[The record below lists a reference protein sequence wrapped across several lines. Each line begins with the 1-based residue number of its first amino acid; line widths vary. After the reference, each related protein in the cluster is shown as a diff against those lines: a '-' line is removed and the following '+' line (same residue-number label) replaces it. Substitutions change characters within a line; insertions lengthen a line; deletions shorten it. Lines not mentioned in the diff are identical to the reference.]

1 MENPLMDNKPTPE
14 AMKIQEISF
23 PNGNRALAVIPP
35 IGTHATDLVRALGIP
50 QPGSLIMIAGG
61 AARMDERDHHNLM
74 RLFSDGIAY
83 ITATRNALVIDGGTQ
98 SGVMELMGQGV
109 AKQQQRPVLL
119 GVSPAGNVAYPGE
132 TTHKTGSEKVSL
144 DPNHSHFVL
153 IETNEWGGETE
164 TMYELANV
172 FSEGCPSIAILI
184 NGGAIAKNEVLYN
197 VRQRRPI
204 IVIEGS
210 GRFADEIAR
219 ILHEK
224 SSLDSDPDL
233 TEIINQGKLYLFP
246 IAGST
251 LELEQLIQRLLDEQ
265 Q

>member
-1 MENPLMDNKPTPE
+1 MENPLMDSQPTPE

-23 PNGNRALAVIPP
+23 PNGNRALAVVPP
-35 IGTHATDLVRALGIP
+35 LGTRATDLMRALGIP
-50 QPGSLIMIAGG
+50 QPKALIMIAGG
-61 AARMDERDHHNLM
+61 AARMDEHDHPNLM
-74 RLFSDGIAY
+74 RLFTDGIAH
-83 ITATRNALVIDGGTQ
+83 TAATHNALVIDGGTQ
-98 SGVMELMGQGV
+98 SGVMELMGQGI

-119 GVSPAGNVAYPGE
+119 GISPAGNVTYPG
-132 TTHKTGSEKVSL
+132 KTGHRVSSEEVTL

-153 IETNEWGGETE
+153 VETNEWGGETE
-164 TMYELANV
+164 TMYELAKV
-172 FSEGCPSIAILI
+172 FSEGCPSFAILI

-224 SSLDSDPDL
+224 SSFDSDPDL
-233 TEIINQGKLYLFP
+233 TEITSQGKLIYFRSL
-246 IAGST
+246 A
-251 LELEQLIQRLLDEQ
+251 QRWSLSS
-265 Q
+265 

>member
-1 MENPLMDNKPTPE
+1 MDSQPMPE

-35 IGTHATDLVRALGIP
+35 IGTRPTDLVHALGIP
-50 QPGSLIMIAGG
+50 QPRSLLMIAGG
-61 AARMDERDHHNLM
+61 AARMNERDYSNLT
-74 RLFSDGIAY
+74 RLVTDGIAH
-83 ITATRNALVIDGGTQ
+83 IAFTLKALIIDGGTQ

-119 GVSPAGNVAYPGE
+119 GISPAEKVTYPGK
-132 TTHKTGSEKVSL
+132 TTRKVDGEIVPL

-153 IETNEWGGETE
+153 VETNEWGGETE
-164 TMYELANV
+164 TMYELAKV
-172 FSEGCPSIAILI
+172 FSEGCPSVAILI

-197 VRQRRPI
+197 VRQKRPL

-224 SSLDSDPDL
+224 SSLDSNPDL
-233 TEIINQGKLYLFP
+233 REIINQGKLYLFP

-251 LELEQLIQRLLDEQ
+251 LELEQLIQRLLNEQ
-265 Q
+265 

>member
-1 MENPLMDNKPTPE
+1 MDTQPVPE
-14 AMKIQEISF
+14 AIKIQEISF
-23 PNGNRALAVIPP
+23 PNGNRALAVFPP
-35 IGTHATDLVRALGIP
+35 IGSHATYLVRALGIP
-50 QPGSLIMIAGG
+50 QPGSLIMIMGG
-61 AARMDERDHHNLM
+61 AARMDERDHSNLM
-74 RLFSDGIAY
+74 RLFSEGIAH
-83 ITATRNALVIDGGTQ
+83 IAASHNALVIDGGTQ
-98 SGVMELMGQGV
+98 SGVMELMGQGI
-109 AKQQQRPVLL
+109 AQQPRRPVLL
-119 GVSPAGNVAYPGE
+119 GISPAENVTYPGK
-132 TTHKTGSEKVSL
+132 TTHRADNEQIPL

-153 IETNEWGGETE
+153 VDTNEWGGETE
-164 TMYELANV
+164 TMYELAKV
-172 FSEGCPSIAILI
+172 YSQSCSSIAILI

-197 VRQRRPI
+197 VHQRRPI

-219 ILHEK
+219 ILHNK
-224 SSLDSDPDL
+224 SYLDSDPDL

>member
-1 MENPLMDNKPTPE
+1 ME
-14 AMKIQEISF
+14 IGRWQSF
-23 PNGNRALAVIPP
+23 PLSVHMQLTSPENRGRVKHFHGRWCAPA
-35 IGTHATDLVRALGIP
+35 H
-50 QPGSLIMIAGG
+50 
-61 AARMDERDHHNLM
+61 
-74 RLFSDGIAY
+74 
-83 ITATRNALVIDGGTQ
+83 
-98 SGVMELMGQGV
+98 EL
-109 AKQQQRPVLL
+109 L
-119 GVSPAGNVAYPGE
+119 
-132 TTHKTGSEKVSL
+132 
-144 DPNHSHFVL
+144 
-153 IETNEWGGETE
+153 
-164 TMYELANV
+164 LANV
-172 FSEGCPSIAILI
+172 LSEGCPSIAILI
-184 NGGAIAKNEVLYN
+184 NGGAIAKNEMLYN

-265 Q
+265 H